1 LEPALFERLLARLPY
16 RRSPRMAALF
26 VLTAIACW
34 GEPGARGAAT
44 PTLPAAGAFP
54 DAGADD
60 SSEGE
65 PVPAP
70 AAPPTPLPPDVAA
83 APPAAPATPVTRPAA
98 SPSRLTD
105 RVAPKVEALSTWV
118 KSRKAELSFAL
129 RDLGSGREL
138 LGEGAGHALN
148 PASNEKLVTAAVALS
163 ELGPDYRYHVGILG
177 KLENGVAPRLVI
189 RGNGD
194 PTFSYQE
201 LRGFADKLVA
211 LGLKQVSGDVLVDQ
225 SAFDDQYTPPAFEQ
239 QPNEWAAFRAPVSA
253 VALDRNATTL
263 HVFPTEPGQLARVE
277 FEPPGYVSVQGD
289 VRTEKTK
296 KRDHVGLT
304 MKPHGLLMG
313 AQVSGGL
320 PAGDTVVHITRRIE
334 NPEIYAGVVLKRTLQ
349 NLGVDVRGEVK
360 RGGED
365 EAVELVGRY
374 SATLRELVPQL
385 GKASDNFYAETLFKT
400 LGAVKRG
407 RPGTAENAA
416 LVELDWLKARQLSDD
431 ATKITNGSGLYD
443 ANRISARTLTKL
455 LEVAYLDPVISQPY
469 QEQLAV
475 GGLDGTLRTRFYA
488 LKNRRS
494 VHAKTGTL
502 NKVTAL
508 SGYVFGPEHETGV
521 AFSILVTGTSDHAGA
536 RERMDDLVLEISD
549 VLWAPKSVA
558 VARR

>member
-1 LEPALFERLLARLPY
+1 MEPVLFDRLLARLPY
-16 RRSPRMAALF
+16 RRSPRLAALF

-44 PTLPAAGAFP
+44 PSAPSSASFP
-54 DAGADD
+54 DANADD
-60 SSEGE
+60 SAEAD
-65 PVPAP
+65 PVLAP
-70 AAPPTPLPPDVAA
+70 AAPPTPLPPDPSASLPAV
-83 APPAAPATPVTRPAA
+83 PPAVAVRPAA

-105 RVAPKVEALSTWV
+105 RVAPKVDALSAWA

-129 RDLGSGREL
+129 RDLGNGREL
-138 LGEGAGHALN
+138 LGEGAAHALN

-163 ELGPDYRYHVGILG
+163 ELGPEYRYHVGVLG
-177 KLENGVAPRLVI
+177 KIDSGVAPRLVI

-194 PTFSYQE
+194 PTFSFEE

-225 SAFDDQYTPPAFEQ
+225 SAFDDRYTPPAFEQ

-253 VALDRNATTL
+253 VSLDRNSTTL
-263 HVFPTEPGQLARVE
+263 HVFPTQPGQLARVE

-289 VRTEKTK
+289 VRTEKGK
-296 KRDHVGLT
+296 KHDHVGLT
-304 MKPHGLLMG
+304 MKPHGLLLG

-320 PAGDTVVHITRRIE
+320 PEGDTVVHITRRID
-334 NPEIYAGVVLKRTLQ
+334 NPEIYAGVVLKRVLQ
-349 NLGVDVRGEVK
+349 NLGVDVRGDVK

-365 EAVELVGRY
+365 EPVELVGRD
-374 SATLRELVPQL
+374 SAKLSELVPQL

-407 RPGTAENAA
+407 KPGTAENAA
-416 LVELDWLKARQLSDD
+416 QVELDWLKARQLSDD
-431 ATKITNGSGLYD
+431 ATKISNGSGLYD
-443 ANRISARTLTKL
+443 ANRVSARTLTKL
-455 LEVAYLDPVISQPY
+455 LEVAYLDPTISQAY
-469 QEQLAV
+469 QDQLAV
-475 GGLDGTLRTRFYA
+475 GGLDGTLRTRFFA
-488 LKNRRS
+488 LRSRRS

-508 SGYVFGPEHETGV
+508 SGYVFGPDHETGV

-536 RERMDDLVLEISD
+536 RQRMDDLVLEISD
-549 VLWAPKSVA
+549 TLWAPKSVA
-558 VARR
+558 VARH